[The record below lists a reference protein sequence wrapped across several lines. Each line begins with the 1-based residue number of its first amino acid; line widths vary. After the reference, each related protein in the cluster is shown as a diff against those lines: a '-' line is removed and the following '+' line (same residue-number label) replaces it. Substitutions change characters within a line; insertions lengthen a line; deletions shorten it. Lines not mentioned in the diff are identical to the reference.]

1 VKRGFS
7 DIFAFSIIK
16 FKNLYIEITNI
27 GGRIVFTQRMTQGH
41 GKGAYG

>member
-1 VKRGFS
+1 MYGLS
-7 DIFAFSIIK
+7 GAFVLSIIK